1 MTTKHTEVVIHD
13 DDKPVIEQIDNID
26 TELPPHPD
34 LEDGNPNKK
43 KKTANNQLDEA
54 QEILARSG
62 HVEYT
67 QEDNKRVLRKIDI
80 FVCIPMCIVYCIQ
93 QLDKGAV
100 AQGAVFD
107 LREATGLKGSQY
119 SWLNS
124 IVYISQLVCQP
135 LSSYALVVFPVKYW
149 VMFNFISWS
158 IVTICSAAAKSF
170 AGLMV
175 ARLLLG
181 AFEATILPSFVFI
194 TQMWWTRREQ
204 SYRTVAYQ
212 IANSLASLF
221 GPLLAFGVGHVKSG
235 IKPYQGIFICMGG
248 LSLAMVPLV
257 WYLLPNSPT
266 TAKFLRKGDDRLIAL
281 ERLKENQTGTKS
293 STWKWNQV
301 WETYRDP
308 KTYMWAAMYL
318 CTATPSGGIG
328 SFSGLILK
336 GFNFDSFQTTLMHM
350 PTGVIGILTLWI
362 GIWFTNKFKARWI
375 VILII
380 TLAPIAGATAIC
392 RLPRDNT
399 AGLMASF
406 YIAYILAGIQPL
418 LYSWA
423 NLNAA
428 GTTKRVVT
436 FSTMFVFQCAGNI
449 IGPQVYFER
458 EAPYYYT
465 GLYVDIGCWS
475 VLVLLIIAMR
485 IYLAQLNKKQAS
497 KRAAIGMPAELKDM
511 SIMTIQEAEVYK
523 KELTEHMKANGLD
536 QAKLY
541 ENAFDDMTDFEN
553 PEFIYVL

>member
-1 MTTKHTEVVIHD
+1 MNKAE
-13 DDKPVIEQIDNID
+13 DDKQTIEQIDDVALKD
-26 TELPPHPD
+26 TDDQHD
-34 LEDGNPNKK
+34 LEDGNGNENGNGHGHGNKK

-62 HVEYT
+62 HVEFT

-107 LREATGLKGSQY
+107 LRESTGLKGSEY
-119 SWLNS
+119 SWDGNDS
-124 IVYISQLVCQP
+124 YVSQLVCQP

-158 IVTICSAAAKSF
+158 VVTICSAAATSF

-212 IANSLASLF
+212 IANSMASLF

-336 GFNFDSFQTTLMHM
+336 GFKFDSFQTTLMHM

-362 GIWFTNKFKARWI
+362 GILFTNKFKCRWL
-375 VILII
+375 VIFTI

-392 RLPRDNT
+392 RLSRDNIP
-399 AGLMASF
+399 GLMTSF

-436 FSTMFVFQCAGNI
+436 FSTMFVFQCVGNI
-449 IGPQVYFER
+449 VGPQVYLEK

-475 VLVLLIIAMR
+475 VLCLLIVAMR
-485 IYLAQLNKKQAS
+485 IYLGRLNKKQAS
-497 KRAAIGMPAELKDM
+497 RRAALGMPAEWEDM
-511 SIMTIQEAEVYK
+511 SIMTTEEAAAYK
-523 KELTEHMKANGLD
+523 LKLTEHMRAHGLD
-536 QAKLY
+536 EAKLY
-541 ENAFDDMTDFEN
+541 ENAFDDMTDIE
-553 PEFIYVL
+553 

>member
-1 MTTKHTEVVIHD
+1 MTTRLE
-13 DDKPVIEQIDNID
+13 DDKPVIDHVDDVNASNQIS
-26 TELPPHPD
+26 EL
-34 LEDGNPNKK
+34 ENGRK
-43 KKTANNQLDEA
+43 KKTANRQLDEA
-54 QEILARSG
+54 QEILARAG

-67 QEDNKRVLRKIDI
+67 DEDNKRVLRKIDI

-107 LREATGLKGSQY
+107 LRESTGLKGSQY
-119 SWLNS
+119 SC
-124 IVYISQLVCQP
+124 YISQLICQP

-149 VMFNFISWS
+149 VMFNFIAWS
-158 IVTICSAAAKSF
+158 VVTICSAAATNF
-170 AGLMV
+170 TGLLI

-221 GPLLAFGVGHVKSG
+221 GPLLAFGVGHVHTG

-248 LSLAMVPLV
+248 LSLALVPLV

-266 TAKFLRKGDDRLIAL
+266 TAKFLRNGDDRLIAL

-308 KTYMWAAMYL
+308 KTYMWAAMYI
-318 CTATPSGGIG
+318 CTSTPSGGIG

-336 GFNFDSFQTTLMHM
+336 GFKFDSFQTTLMHM
-350 PTGVIGILTLWI
+350 PTGVIGILTLFI
-362 GIWFTNKFKARWI
+362 GIWATNKWKTRWL

-380 TLAPIAGATAIC
+380 TLAPIAGAAAIC
-392 RLPRDNT
+392 NLPRTNIP
-399 AGLMASF
+399 GLMTSF

-475 VLVLLIIAMR
+475 VLILLIIAMR
-485 IYLAQLNKKQAS
+485 FYLAHLNRKQAV
-497 KRAAIGMPAELKDM
+497 KRASLGMPSELEDM
-511 SIMTIQEAEVYK
+511 SIMTTEEAKAYK
-523 KELTEHMKANGLD
+523 IKLTEHMKAHGLD
-536 QAKLY
+536 EAKLY

-553 PEFIYVL
+553 PAFIYVI